1 MRTTILTKALALSL
15 LLAPMLAHSAGL
27 GRLNVQSFLGQP
39 LVAEFDL
46 TSVAPDEASTL
57 EVRLAGPDAYQRANL
72 QYNPALNGVKLSIEK
87 RASGAYYVRAT
98 TSRPVNEPFI
108 DLVIELSSSAG
119 RLVREYTALID
130 PPDFRSGTRAAAAPA
145 VTPPVA
151 RPVTAQPA
159 PAARAAAPATPAVS
173 AKAQEYGPINQGETL
188 GRIAASVKPAGV
200 SLEQMM
206 AGLFRANPDAFIRN
220 NMNLVRTGK
229 ILRVPDAAEVSSIAQ
244 ADAAREFHTHVSN
257 WRAYSG
263 AVADSAANTPE
274 GGGTARGRI
283 GRVDEGK
290 GSDSKDVVR
299 LSKGE
304 PAKGK
309 ALGGAAAQEELVA
322 RNRELAEANDR
333 IAQLEK
339 TIKEMQKLLELKNP
353 GLAAAAKG
361 ADKAP
366 AKPAAEQKPAAKPA
380 DAPAKDAAK
389 KAEAPADAKKDAD
402 AAAPAKDTAAA
413 EKPKDAPKAEQKP
426 AAKPKPKVVTPP
438 PPPPPPEPDMVDM
451 VMDNLP
457 LIGGGLGAL
466 VVGGLGFAALRRRR
480 AKAEVADEEMS
491 EPVMPA
497 LGAAAAAA
505 VAASSG
511 ATEAESRSVEADT
524 PAGGSDEVD
533 PIAEADVYIAY
544 GRDAQAEEILKEAM
558 AKHPEREDFQVKLA
572 EIYSTRQDAAAF
584 EGVAQSL
591 NGLTGGAGDNWLRVA
606 AMGYALDP
614 SNALYE
620 SGKDLAPSAGAAEAA
635 ATDLDFDL
643 GGDLAGDVG
652 APDIALDAGTPDLAL
667 DAGTPDLALDAGTPD
682 FSLDDGSDAGLA
694 TQVTD
699 LGALAAAA
707 DAGVPP
713 AEPEPLMPDFNLD
726 LPSSG
731 ADTPASDAVA
741 EMPAA
746 EPAAE
751 PAASGMDS
759 IDFNIELP
767 AVDAQSAA
775 AVETPAP
782 AAASDDGGLDF
793 KIDVGDLNIN
803 LDEPATQAVPAAD
816 KDGHWYDV
824 QQKFDLAKAY
834 QEMGDKDGAREILQ
848 EVLSEGD
855 DQQKTEA
862 QKVLDSLA

>member
-15 LLAPMLAHSAGL
+15 LLAPMVASSAGL

-39 LVAEFDL
+39 LAAEFDL
-46 TSVAPDEASTL
+46 TSVAADEASTL

-72 QYNPALNGVKLSIEK
+72 QYNPVLNGVKLSIEK
-87 RASGAYYVRAT
+87 RASGSFYVRAT

-108 DLVIELSSSAG
+108 DLIIELSSSAG

-130 PPDFRSGTRAAAAPA
+130 PPDFRAGTRAAAAPA
-145 VTPPVA
+145 VTPPA
-151 RPVTAQPA
+151 SRPVAPPPA
-159 PAARAAAPATPAVS
+159 PAARAASTPAPAVS
-173 AKAQEYGPINQGETL
+173 AKAQEYGPISQGETL
-188 GRIAASVKPAGV
+188 GKIAASVKPAGV
-200 SLEQMM
+200 SLEQMT

-244 ADAAREFHTHVSN
+244 ADAAREFQTHVSN

-290 GSDSKDVVR
+290 GGDGKAVVR

-304 PAKGK
+304 PAKGS

-322 RNRELAEANDR
+322 RNRELADANDR

-361 ADKAP
+361 ADKTA
-366 AKPAAEQKPAAKPA
+366 AKEATNEKPAAQQAEV
-380 DAPAKDAAK
+380 PAKDTGK
-389 KAEAPADAKKDAD
+389 KADASADAKKPETET
-402 AAAPAKDTAAA
+402 APAKESVAPVD
-413 EKPKDAPKAEQKP
+413 KPKDAPKAEQKP
-426 AAKPKPKVVTPP
+426 AAKPKPKVVT

-480 AKAEVADEEMS
+480 ANAASADDEVS

-505 VAASSG
+505 AAASSG
-511 ATEAESRSVEADT
+511 AAEAEPASTEAET

-572 EIYSTRQDAAAF
+572 EIYSTRQDAAGF
-584 EGVAQSL
+584 EGIAQSL
-591 NGLTGGAGDNWLRVA
+591 HGLTGGAGDNWLRVA

-614 SNALYE
+614 ANALYE
-620 SGKDLAPSAGAAEAA
+620 SGKDLAPSAGAAEVA

-682 FSLDDGSDAGLA
+682 FSLDDGSEAGQA

-699 LGALAAAA
+699 LSAMAAAA

-726 LPSSG
+726 LPSS
-731 ADTPASDAVA
+731 DPDVPAVEQVA
-741 EMPAA
+741 EAPAEA
-746 EPAAE
+746 
-751 PAASGMDS
+751 AASGMDS

-767 AVDAQSAA
+767 AVEAPPAA
-775 AVETPAP
+775 AVETPA
-782 AAASDDGGLDF
+782 AAAPSDDGGLDF

-848 EVLSEGD
+848 QVLSEGD
-855 DQQKTEA
+855 DQQKAEA